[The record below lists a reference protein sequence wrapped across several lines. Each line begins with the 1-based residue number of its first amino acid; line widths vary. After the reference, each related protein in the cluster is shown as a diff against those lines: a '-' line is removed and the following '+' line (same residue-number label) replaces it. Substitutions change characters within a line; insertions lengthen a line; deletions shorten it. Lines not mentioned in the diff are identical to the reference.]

1 MAVLDTIEK
10 SKLDYSEI
18 LENELD
24 EIIFS
29 PRDYNRVILV
39 YNDFYDKFA
48 QPEENVAVNR
58 ILSQIEKMRS
68 LLNAFG
74 IPFQIGLTTEDEMM
88 QSGAFDKPISE
99 MKRLESVGFTHSAPV
114 GKIIAI
120 LFKIEN
126 CSKHYRQSVRMI
138 CNLYAMITSIV
149 QTPMF
154 ANILTF
160 SQYEDLF
167 PEKYHLCNDRKDFP
181 KYCYEI
187 MSGTHDYVPGTES
200 CFAYIWC
207 GDYGVGIA
215 TDLLEKFK
223 QLFIRLND
231 LHKKDKGI
239 TLFKKLNVTIKKP
252 IRYISI

>member
-1 MAVLDTIEK
+1 MAVLDTIRK
-10 SKLDYSEI
+10 SELDYSEI

-88 QSGAFDKPISE
+88 QSGAFDKLFSE
-99 MKRLESVGFTHSAPV
+99 MKRLKPV

-126 CSKHYRQSVRMI
+126 YSKHYRQSVRLI
-138 CNLYAMITSIV
+138 CNLYAMIISIV

-160 SQYEDLF
+160 SQFEDLF
-167 PEKYHLCNDRKDFP
+167 PEKYRLCNDSKDFP
-181 KYCYEI
+181 RYCYEI
-187 MSGTHDYVPGTES
+187 MSGTHDYVPGTGA
-200 CFAYIWC
+200 CFADIWC
-207 GDYGVGIA
+207 GDYGVGI
-215 TDLLEKFK
+215 TTELLENFK

-252 IRYISI
+252 IRYIPIKMTVNK

>member
-1 MAVLDTIEK
+1 MSVLDTIKK
-10 SKLDYSEI
+10 SELDYSEI

-58 ILSQIEKMRS
+58 ILSQIEKIRS

-99 MKRLESVGFTHSAPV
+99 MKRLEPVGFTHSSPV

-126 CSKHYRQSVRMI
+126 YSKHHRQSVRMI
-138 CNLYAMITSIV
+138 CNLYAMIMSIV

-160 SQYEDLF
+160 SQFEDLF
-167 PEKYHLCNDRKDFP
+167 PEKYRLCNDSKDF
-181 KYCYEI
+181 YYFE
-187 MSGTHDYVPGTES
+187 
-200 CFAYIWC
+200 
-207 GDYGVGIA
+207 
-215 TDLLEKFK
+215 
-223 QLFIRLND
+223 ND
-231 LHKKDKGI
+231 L
-239 TLFKKLNVTIKKP
+239 NNTIHPKSP
-252 IRYISI
+252 FL

>member
-1 MAVLDTIEK
+1 MSVLDTIEK

-58 ILSQIEKMRS
+58 ILSQIEKIRT
-68 LLNAFG
+68 LLDAFR

-88 QSGAFDKPISE
+88 QSCAFDKLFSE
-99 MKRLESVGFTHSAPV
+99 MKRLEPV

-126 CSKHYRQSVRMI
+126 YSKHYRQSVRMI

-149 QTPMF
+149 REPTF
-154 ANILTF
+154 THILTF
-160 SQYEDLF
+160 SQFEDLF
-167 PEKYHLCNDRKDFP
+167 PEKYRLCNDNKDFP

-187 MSGTHDYVPGTES
+187 MSGTHEYVPGTGT
-200 CFAYIWC
+200 CFADIWC
-207 GDYGVGIA
+207 GDYGVGIT
-215 TDLLEKFK
+215 TDILEKFK

-239 TLFKKLNVTIKKP
+239 TLFKKLNVTIRKP
-252 IRYISI
+252 IRYIPIKMTVNK